1 MKDPKN
7 NQHPDWKHIEKYY
20 KGDDDAIARLIY
32 KHYQLLLGVSLKYT
46 KDVQA
51 SEDIIQE
58 LAMELVALG
67 KENNE
72 NENME
77 EVRTTK
83 LQANPD
89 NPVGGL
95 VRRVRFRSIDAFRKK
110 SGKKVDYKGELPE
123 TDGDASYD
131 TLETMDI
138 EITNNSLHDLLNEA
152 KEMLDEDERN
162 LLDLWLSGLK
172 HQRMAEKLKVTQD
185 ELRVYKQKLK
195 RKLKREILAL
205 MNLKK
210 ITS

>member
-1 MKDPKN
+1 MKDAKN
-7 NQHPDWKHIEKYY
+7 NQHPDWKYIEKYY

-32 KHYQLLLGVSLKYT
+32 KHYQLLMGVSMKYT

-58 LAMELVALG
+58 MAMELVALG
-67 KENNE
+67 KGNK
-72 NENME
+72 ENME
-77 EVRTTK
+77 EIRINR
-83 LQANPD
+83 LQANPE

-95 VRRVRFRSIDAFRKK
+95 VRRVRFRSIDAFRRKTGQK
-110 SGKKVDYKGELPE
+110 TDYKEDLPDRE
-123 TDGDASYD
+123 ADADYD
-131 TLETMDI
+131 VLETMDM
-138 EITNNSLHDLLNEA
+138 EITNNSLHDLLNDA
-152 KEMLDEDERN
+152 KELLEEDERN
-162 LLDLWLSGLK
+162 VLDLWLSGLK

-205 MNLKK
+205 MNSKK